1 MESLQD
7 EAANSQIKLSLL
19 LELSHSVLGVK
30 DIVQS
35 IEVRQYQIL

>member
-19 LELSHSVLGVK
+19 IKLSNTVLGMTSIVHSV
-30 DIVQS
+30 
-35 IEVRQYQIL
+35 EVGSRNNL